1 MSDSIIITEDIDKIK
16 NTSAVE
22 HLRYLYFDES
32 SFIDNK
38 YIHQDG
44 YLAVNVK
51 WRYPMLNKN
60 VYDNEEVY
68 EYLIAI
74 FWEKASEIAKAFGYT
89 NCHSYGRSG
98 GWVIP
103 YIMSDKTKYNYLKAT
118 SDENISNVI
127 LQERFQS
134 FASYIEKLWT
144 LINSQAK
151 AIETRKQLE
160 KLQERIEAL

>member
-1 MSDSIIITEDIDKIK
+1 MSNPKIVTEDIEKIK

-32 SFIDNK
+32 NPVDSK
-38 YIHQDG
+38 YICQDG
-44 YLAVNVK
+44 YLAVNAK
-51 WRYPMLNKN
+51 WRYPKLHKN

-68 EYLIAI
+68 EYLISL

-103 YIMSDKTKYNYLKAT
+103 YFTSDKTKYNYLKAT